1 MMMSSSSFTS
11 QPASQEEVATG
22 EGSCRGLFS
31 VPGLRQPQDFM
42 RMAREAME
50 ECDSRRRMLANEKT
64 EAPSSPSEIL
74 RELDAISQAV
84 CNVIDAAELCRSAH
98 AQEAWREAA
107 HRAFAELSEYIATL
121 NSDPSLYRAL
131 STVVSDGSKMSTLNE
146 EERRFAILLKAE
158 FEREGIH
165 LQDDHTR
172 QRLLEVRNATTDL
185 ESTFSRNLVGSGG
198 AHKTFSAPL
207 RSVRDVVPLP
217 VLKHY
222 VPSLAEDP
230 SATAR
235 IDLPTDQALLQSL
248 VKYSP
253 DATLR
258 RDAYLESVTA
268 VPENLAVLDM
278 LVARRTEL
286 AGLLGFGSYAEYTL
300 VDKMAGHPSR
310 VVQFLDRVA
319 DRNKAPYRKEMEQL
333 LSAKRRVEG
342 TSGSATTIEPWDVP
356 FYVGVLKARGG
367 FDVHAVSEYLTLERA
382 VGGMQSLV
390 QRSFG
395 IEMTEVPM
403 TADER
408 WDVTETRGKTD
419 NPAHRIRRFDF
430 NEQDGSLGTMYL
442 DLHPRPGKYG
452 HAAHFTVRCGCLA
465 RTSSSAAT
473 GVRDDGSLD
482 EDVYQKPIVALVCN
496 LSASGREGN
505 ISHGE
510 FETLFHEFGHALHS
524 LLSRTKFQHMSGTRA
539 AMDFVETPSHLLENF
554 AWDPQFLGIV
564 ARHHV
569 SDEPMP
575 DNMVQQ
581 LVKSRNE
588 FSAIE
593 RQNQIIYA
601 QFDQML
607 FGRRDAGHK
616 SLSTIQLFES
626 LHRAHGVPHAP
637 GTHWH
642 TRFGHLVTYGAA
654 YYGYLFSQ
662 VFAADIWKEC
672 FLENSLSREAG
683 DRLWHRLLSHGGA
696 KDPWLMLEDMLGRPP
711 MSVG

>member
-1 MMMSSSSFTS
+1 
-11 QPASQEEVATG
+11 
-22 EGSCRGLFS
+22 
-31 VPGLRQPQDFM
+31 
-42 RMAREAME
+42 MAREAME
-50 ECDSRRRMLANEKT
+50 ECDRRRTMLSLMNSTTKDAT
-64 EAPSSPSEIL
+64 PSSPSEIL

-121 NSDPSLYRAL
+121 NADPAL
-131 STVVSDGSKMSTLNE
+131 FHALGSVVSDSARMSSLNE
-146 EERRFAILLKAE
+146 EERRFATLLKAE

-165 LQDDHTR
+165 LQDERTR

-185 ESTFSRNLVGSGG
+185 ESTFSRNLVGSGSGG
-198 AHKTFSAPL
+198 AARRTFSAKL

-217 VLKHY
+217 VLQHF
-222 VPSLAEDP
+222 VPSLTDAA
-230 SATAR
+230 AT

-253 DATLR
+253 DAKLR

-278 LVARRTEL
+278 LVARRNEL
-286 AGLLGFGSYAEYTL
+286 ASLLGFGSYAEYTL

-310 VVQFLDRVA
+310 VVQFLNRVA
-319 DRNKAPYRKEMEQL
+319 DRNKAAYRKEMEL
-333 LSAKRRVEG
+333 LLNAKRRVEG
-342 TSGSATTIEPWDVP
+342 TSSGTVEPWDVP
-356 FYVGVLKARGG
+356 FYVGVLKAQGG
-367 FDVHAVSEYLTLERA
+367 FDVHAVSEYLTLEQS
-382 VGGMQSLV
+382 VGGMQLLV
-390 QRSFG
+390 QRLFG
-395 IEMTEVPM
+395 IEMAEVPM
-403 TADER
+403 ADDER
-408 WDVTETRGKTD
+408 WDATETRGKVP
-419 NPAHRIRRFDF
+419 NEAHRIRRFDF
-430 NEQDGSLGTMYL
+430 NERGRSLGTMYL

-465 RTSSSAAT
+465 RRSPNT
-473 GVRDDGSLD
+473 VNCLRDDLTTTNID
-482 EDVYQKPIVALVCN
+482 DDVYQKPIVALVCN
-496 LSASGREGN
+496 LSASGREAN

-554 AWDPQFLGIV
+554 AWDPQFLELV
-564 ARHHV
+564 SRHHV
-569 SDEPMP
+569 SGEPMP
-575 DNMVQQ
+575 ERMVQQ
-581 LVKSRNE
+581 LVQSRNQ

-601 QFDQML
+601 QFDQAL
-607 FGRRDAGHK
+607 FGRRDGDQQ
-616 SLSTIQLFES
+616 SLSTIQLFDS

-662 VFAADIWKEC
+662 VFAADIWREC
-672 FLENSLSREAG
+672 FHGNSLSREAG

-696 KDPWLMLEDMLGRPP
+696 KDPWQMLEDMLGRPP